1 MHDSIISFLRESL
14 SPPVN
19 TSSCLCSIFFLFW
32 LSLTHFD
39 LYAALTLQS
48 FWESFLWSIFW
59 NEWLANEAF
68 LAALFGLYSKLIT
81 SGPTRGV
88 TIHQLHRCIDLYSY
102 DPTTSIC
109 ARQVGL
115 PDDIYRSNIVLKGN
129 QSIVSILG
137 NNALDL
143 STSDFIWMFFLAL
156 SLLMIKAL
164 NVTRF
169 SLPICDVIATRQQQR
184 KDNKT

>member
-1 MHDSIISFLRESL
+1 MFL
-14 SPPVN
+14 
-19 TSSCLCSIFFLFW
+19 
-32 LSLTHFD
+32 
-39 LYAALTLQS
+39 
-48 FWESFLWSIFW
+48 
-59 NEWLANEAF
+59 
-68 LAALFGLYSKLIT
+68 LIQQRLIHM
-81 SGPTRGV
+81 SNHSNVCIRGV

-143 STSDFIWMFFLAL
+143 STSDFIWMFFL
-156 SLLMIKAL
+156 S
-164 NVTRF
+164 T
-169 SLPICDVIATRQQQR
+169 
-184 KDNKT
+184 